1 MTNSMGFDIQ
11 FLQLRSRH
19 VAKRDDFVTR
29 KKIEESFEHRQ
40 ASRSLGLVRHAI
52 AQHAAAWIER
62 MPRERIPQD
71 ELLRLYFESEQ
82 CAPDDSC
89 CRLRK
94 SFRTIP
100 RFTGAA
106 RLDTGK
112 NVFGFNAVISL
123 SPEQDS
129 LGGHG
134 DAAEMSAAITERFTN
149 RDELY
154 LAEPFS
160 KISG

>member
-1 MTNSMGFDIQ
+1 
-11 FLQLRSRH
+11 
-19 VAKRDDFVTR
+19 
-29 KKIEESFEHRQ
+29 
-40 ASRSLGLVRHAI
+40 
-52 AQHAAAWIER
+52 

-106 RLDTGK
+106 RLDAGK
-112 NVFGFNAVISL
+112 DVFGFDAVISL
-123 SPEQDS
+123 FPSRIRSEVMGMP
-129 LGGHG
+129 LKCPP
-134 DAAEMSAAITERFTN
+134 R
-149 RDELY
+149 
-154 LAEPFS
+154 
-160 KISG
+160 